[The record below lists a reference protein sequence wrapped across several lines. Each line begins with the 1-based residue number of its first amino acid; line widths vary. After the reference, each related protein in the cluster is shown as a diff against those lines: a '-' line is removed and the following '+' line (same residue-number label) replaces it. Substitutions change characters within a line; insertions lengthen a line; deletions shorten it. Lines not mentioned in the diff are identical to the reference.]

1 MVNNGQNDT
10 AVAAPVNGDA
20 APEERDDVASELSD
34 EQREAGESGQAAD
47 GRDERIGE
55 LESQLEQARSE
66 LSGKQ
71 DELDNS
77 WVEMTALREAKD
89 AAVSCYRDALRLA
102 HPELPPDLIRGET
115 PEELAASVQAAQSL
129 VEKVRA
135 ALRSEKDAARIPA
148 GAPVDSGPDLAGL
161 SPREKIAAGIAG
173 ASK

>member
-1 MVNNGQNDT
+1 MNNGHNDT
-10 AVAAPVNGDA
+10 AVADPGNGDS
-20 APEERDDVASELSD
+20 APEERGDIASQLTG
-34 EQREAGESGQAAD
+34 EQREQGDMGQD
-47 GRDERIGE
+47 IPGLNERIGE
-55 LESQLEQARSE
+55 LESQLEQARND

-89 AAVSCYRDALRLA
+89 AAVSGYREALRLA
-102 HPELPPDLIRGET
+102 HPELPPDLVRGET
-115 PEELAASVQAAQSL
+115 PEELAASVEAAQAL

-135 ALRSEKDAARIPA
+135 ALRSERDAARIPA